1 MNGAAPQNRR
11 TSAHTPVSQG
21 STALVVLVPDAEELV
36 GPFRSRYDPVAHDG
50 SEEELGVIRVGFEE
64 QPSQYGPQ
72 GAKGIVELPMDG
84 PAPTVINAVCDALGT
99 SINEIPLTPE
109 RLLEHLEGDED
120 G

>member
-64 QPSQYGPQ
+64 DLVSHGP
-72 GAKGIVELPMDG
+72 VR
-84 PAPTVINAVCDALGT
+84 GT
-99 SINEIPLTPE
+99 ASEATLMLHSGTAWVSLDVFE
-109 RLLEHLEGDED
+109 FGSR
-120 G
+120 